1 MCPRAHQ
8 GSSRGTL
15 YRSRVG
21 SGPENHWGKLTRPER
36 LPQPSE
42 ECGRETCSHKDALE
56 FVPLVL
62 TETGRETQAGTS
74 HTHGSADMCFH
85 VLDVCTHITA
95 EYPDKA
101 PRQQG
106 CRSIPIM
113 QMRKVRF
120 REAGGCP

>member
-1 MCPRAHQ
+1 MSRAHQ

-21 SGPENHWGKLTRPER
+21 SGSENHWGKLTRPER
-36 LPQPSE
+36 LPQPAE

-56 FVPLVL
+56 SVPLVL
-62 TETGRETQAGTS
+62 TETGRETQAGRR
-74 HTHGSADMCFH
+74 HARGSCRH
-85 VLDVCTHITA
+85 VFPCARCVHITA
-95 EYPDKA
+95 ERPDKS

-106 CRSIPIM
+106 SGSIPIL
-113 QMRKVRF
+113 QMRKLRF

>member
-1 MCPRAHQ
+1 MCLRAHQ

-21 SGPENHWGKLTRPER
+21 SGPANHWGKLTRPECV
-36 LPQPSE
+36 PQPSE

-74 HTHGSADMCFH
+74 HTHGSADTCFH

-95 EYPDKA
+95 EHPDKA

-106 CRSIPIM
+106 CMSTPIM
-113 QMRKVRF
+113 QMRKLRF